1 MKKRVGLVLAPGAG
15 GGADHS
21 SLWAIE
27 EAVGKF
33 AAVSRVKFG
42 SGKAESQLARARGF
56 ADDLVAANRLDSE
69 QVFLGGRSFGG
80 RVFSMAVAE
89 GLPCAGLVL
98 LSYPL
103 HPPGKSD
110 QLRTEHFP
118 KIAVPCLF
126 VSGTRDAFGTPEEMK
141 RATKKIKGPVEHVW
155 IEAGDHGLG
164 GKDGEVAAAVVEWL
178 KRGLPAWA

>member
-1 MKKRVGLVLAPGAG
+1 MKPKLGLVLAPGAG
-15 GGADHS
+15 AGADHP
-21 SLWAIE
+21 SLLAIE

-42 SGKAESQLARARGF
+42 SGKAESQVGKGWAF
-56 ADDLVAANRLDSE
+56 ADDLIAANGLDAE
-69 QVFLGGRSFGG
+69 QVFAGGRSFGG
-80 RVFSMAVAE
+80 RVFSMAVAD
-89 GLPCAGLVL
+89 GMPCAGLVL

-118 KIAVPCLF
+118 KITVPCLF
-126 VSGTRDAFGTPEEMK
+126 VSGTRDAFGTPEELK

-155 IEAGDHGLG
+155 VEAGDHGMR
-164 GKDGEVAAAVVEWL
+164 GKDAEVAAAVTEWL
-178 KRGLPAWA
+178 KTRQ